1 MSLLNRLVGRLLE
14 FFFDF
19 LYHQG
24 SWTYDFVAAS
34 VSLGRWN
41 AWVASV
47 LPYVSGER
55 VLELGYG
62 PGHLQWA
69 LDRIG
74 IIAYGLDESRQ
85 MGRLASINLQKAGL
99 SPRLVTGLAQ
109 QLPFPNGVFQQ
120 VISTF
125 PTQYILLPETLA
137 EIYRVLPPGGSL
149 VVLPVAWITGKA
161 WYDRLAAGLFRI
173 TGQAPDWDDRF
184 IDPFIKAGF
193 KVQVRNQLT
202 HSSKILILIAIKPQN
217 V

>member
-1 MSLLNRLVGRLLE
+1 M
-14 FFFDF
+14 
-19 LYHQG
+19 
-24 SWTYDFVAAS
+24 
-34 VSLGRWN
+34 
-41 AWVASV
+41 ASV

-69 LDRIG
+69 LNRIG
-74 IIAYGLDESRQ
+74 IIAYGLDESIQ
-85 MGRLASINLQKAGL
+85 MGRLASTNLNRAGL
-99 SPRLVTGLAQ
+99 SSRLVTGLAQ

-125 PTQYILLPETLA
+125 PTQYILLLETLA